1 MEIRKLKPSEHGR
14 TRSLWEA
21 VFPDDTKAFLDY
33 YYNIKTIGNEIYVA
47 ENQNHEICSM
57 LQLNPYMMQMGECE
71 FNSHYIVGVATRED
85 YRKRGLMREL
95 LHASLLNMYVRGE
108 IFTFLMPAAEAIYRP
123 YDFRFV
129 YRQKQGIVKGKRDEK
144 AEYVFRNA
152 IPEDCEAMAEF
163 AREQLAPYQVYA
175 KRDSAYYAV
184 MQKEQE
190 SENGSVMLIQKGE
203 MLTGFFAYAKSA
215 NGYEIR
221 EPLLAKGHEDAI
233 LHAVYRLTGDENAAV
248 KCYGIETAVNDA
260 VSKPIIM
267 FRILHPE
274 AVFEAII
281 AMDTLD
287 VYLNI
292 TDPIITENNGCFH
305 LTAAAGKSVRAVK
318 MAERQEADTITIA
331 ALASLLFG
339 YLGLDAIIG
348 EEGVSLSA
356 ETAMQ
361 LEKLRPLSKIFL
373 NEIV

>member
-1 MEIRKLKPSEHGR
+1 MKIRKLKPSEHGR

-33 YYNIKTIGNEIYVA
+33 YYNIKTNGNEIYVA

-71 FNSHYIVGVATRED
+71 FNSHYIIGVATRDD

-95 LHASLLNMYVRGE
+95 LHASLLNMYDRGE
-108 IFTFLMPAAEAIYRP
+108 IFTFLMPAAEAIYLP

-152 IPEDCEAMAEF
+152 IPKDCEAMAEF
-163 AREQLAPYQVYA
+163 AREQLAPYQIYA
-175 KRDSAYYAV
+175 KRDAAYYAV

-190 SENGSVMLIQKGE
+190 SENGSVMLIQKDD
-203 MLTGFFAYAKSA
+203 MLTGFFAYAKSD

-221 EPLLAKGHEDAI
+221 EALLAEGYEDAF
-233 LHAVYRLTGDENAAV
+233 LHAVYRLTGDESAAV
-248 KCYGIETAVNDA
+248 KCYGIDTAVNDA

-274 AVFEAII
+274 AVFEVIKAL
-281 AMDTLD
+281 DTLD
-287 VYLNI
+287 VFLNI
-292 TDPIITENNGCFH
+292 TDPIIAENNGCFH

-318 MAERQEADTITIA
+318 MIERQEADSITIA

-339 YLGLDAIIG
+339 YLGLDEIIS

-356 ETAMQ
+356 ETAAQ
-361 LEKLRPLSKIFL
+361 LEKLQPLSKIFL